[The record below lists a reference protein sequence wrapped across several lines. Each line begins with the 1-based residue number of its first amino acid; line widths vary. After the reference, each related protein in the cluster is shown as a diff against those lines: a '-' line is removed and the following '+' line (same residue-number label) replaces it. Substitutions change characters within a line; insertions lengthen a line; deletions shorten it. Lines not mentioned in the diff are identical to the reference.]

1 MVLEVIHGDLDGQDR
16 HRTPPRPLR
25 KSASLLRAPNVL
37 EQLKNSKISDEK
49 FKNVL
54 FALEQTL
61 FLSMTHS
68 YAALQCNKIILC
80 GARARRARRRS
91 EEHKQR
97 WPART
102 RALNNQRIGSLE
114 QFTDSRVSLKMY
126 PVMKCHVFWGIC
138 FRCDQR
144 NSRFRNDYV
153 CWRAKQSLK
162 IVNHRLLHSDL
173 NTAKTRGHIQM
184 YMPTGLCIWLE
195 NVNLPHLT
203 TNWSSLFL
211 MLILKSCNMFFKGK
225 YS

>member
-1 MVLEVIHGDLDGQDR
+1 MV
-16 HRTPPRPLR
+16 RTDTEPPRVRCGNQLR
-25 KSASLLRAPNVL
+25 SSALRAFSSSWRIPRYPMKS
-37 EQLKNSKISDEK
+37 LKTFYSPWNRRSSSLWRT
-49 FKNVL
+49 V
-54 FALEQTL
+54 T
-61 FLSMTHS
+61 
-68 YAALQCNKIILC
+68 ALQCNKIILC
-80 GARARRARRRS
+80 GARARRARVGD
-91 EEHKQR
+91 QR
-97 WPART
+97 NINSADPART
-102 RALNNQRIGSLE
+102 RVLNNQRIGSLE

-173 NTAKTRGHIQM
+173 NTAKKHIQM
-184 YMPTGLCIWLE
+184 YMPTDLCIWLE
-195 NVNLPHLT
+195 NVNLLT

>member
-25 KSASLLRAPNVL
+25 KSASLLRAPSVL

-80 GARARRARRRS
+80 GARARRARVGD
-91 EEHKQR
+91 QR
-97 WPART
+97 NINSADPART
-102 RALNNQRIGSLE
+102 RVLNNQRIGSLE

-173 NTAKTRGHIQM
+173 NTAKNISK
-184 YMPTGLCIWLE
+184 CICPRIY
-195 NVNLPHLT
+195 VYG
-203 TNWSSLFL
+203 SK
-211 MLILKSCNMFFKGK
+211 MLIFWLQIDLLFS
-225 YS
+225 